1 MAGRAAKHLE
11 AVGDDDQTV
20 ETPEEAAEPDK
31 LEAATTEVVDNKDV
45 RIVSWHDLE
54 LVVPQEIPPVLM
66 FDFISME
73 NEQGAF
79 SLMRMFH
86 TLLDNEQFVQVRN
99 VIARL
104 DSDKQVEAITELS
117 ETIMSSYGT
126 TPGESE
132 ASEDS

>member
-1 MAGRAAKHLE
+1 
-11 AVGDDDQTV
+11 
-20 ETPEEAAEPDK
+20 
-31 LEAATTEVVDNKDV
+31 
-45 RIVSWHDLE
+45 
-54 LVVPQEIPPVLM
+54 VLM

-86 TLLDNEQFVQVRN
+86 TLLDTEQFVQVRN
-99 VIARL
+99 VIGKLAA
-104 DSDKQVEAITELS
+104 DEQVKAITDLS
-117 ETIMSSYGT
+117 DQIMSSYGT